1 MTQASP
7 SSERGQTAVPP
18 RLAALPRFLRTE
30 AGGALVLLT
39 ATIAALVWANSVWAA
54 SYEALW
60 ATEISLRWDSL
71 ELGMDL
77 AHWVNDGLMTFFFL
91 LIGLEVRR
99 EFDMGEFRER
109 RRVAAPVIAALG
121 GMLLPVAIFLVL
133 NAGGEE
139 ARGWAMVM
147 ATDTAFAVGVLAL
160 VGRRSSFRL
169 RTFLLTLVIVDDIA
183 AAVVIAVVYSSDLQP
198 AMLAI
203 AVGLLVVM
211 AVLRA
216 IGLQRPWVY
225 VLLSVGIWL
234 ATLKS
239 GVHPTI
245 AGVAIGLLTSAYPP
259 RRAVLERASGL
270 ARAFRQRPSAELA
283 SQAARG
289 ITLSLS
295 PNERL
300 QHTLHPWTSF
310 VVVPLFA
317 LANAGLALST
327 ELVDRALGSTL
338 VVGIVLGLV
347 LGKSIGI
354 PLGAWIATLPRF
366 GGHALS
372 VGWPSLIAASSVAG
386 IGFTMSLL
394 IAELS
399 YVGPL
404 LDEAKLGILVAS
416 VVAATLSI
424 VLFYGVGRLPREWL
438 RRADAETSRPL
449 RDLTEE
455 VDPERDHIRGP
466 EGAPVTLVEYGDFEC
481 PHCGRAAPVVRQL
494 LERFDGRLRF
504 VFRHLPLVDVHPNAA
519 LAAEAAEAAG
529 AQGRFWEMHD
539 LLFEHQT
546 DLDPHDL
553 VGFAANLGLDTH
565 AFAED
570 LRLGT
575 FSARVGQDVNSAG
588 EAGVAGT
595 PSFFVNG
602 VRYRGAADFTSIEAR
617 IAYASRMVALRDQ
630 RAARLARPRH

>member
-1 MTQASP
+1 M
-7 SSERGQTAVPP
+7 
-18 RLAALPRFLRTE
+18 
-30 AGGALVLLT
+30 
-39 ATIAALVWANSVWAA
+39 
-54 SYEALW
+54 
-60 ATEISLRWDSL
+60 
-71 ELGMDL
+71 
-77 AHWVNDGLMTFFFL
+77 
-91 LIGLEVRR
+91 
-99 EFDMGEFRER
+99 
-109 RRVAAPVIAALG
+109 
-121 GMLLPVAIFLVL
+121 
-133 NAGGEE
+133 
-139 ARGWAMVM
+139 
-147 ATDTAFAVGVLAL
+147 
-160 VGRRSSFRL
+160 
-169 RTFLLTLVIVDDIA
+169 
-183 AAVVIAVVYSSDLQP
+183 
-198 AMLAI
+198 
-203 AVGLLVVM
+203 
-211 AVLRA
+211 
-216 IGLQRPWVY
+216 
-225 VLLSVGIWL
+225 
-234 ATLKS
+234 
-239 GVHPTI
+239 
-245 AGVAIGLLTSAYPP
+245 
-259 RRAVLERASGL
+259 

-455 VDPERDHIRGP
+455 VDPERDLRG
-466 EGAPVTLVEYGDFEC
+466 GGRAGDHGQAATQM
-481 PHCGRAAPVVRQL
+481 PHCGRAAVVRQL
-494 LERFDGRLRF
+494 LGADGGCA
-504 VFRHLPLVDVHPNAA
+504 VFRHLPLVDVIPTA
-519 LAAEAAEAAG
+519 LAEAAG
-529 AQGRFWEMHD
+529 GRQGGFW
-539 LLFEHQT
+539 
-546 DLDPHDL
+546 
-553 VGFAANLGLDTH
+553 
-565 AFAED
+565 
-570 LRLGT
+570 
-575 FSARVGQDVNSAG
+575 
-588 EAGVAGT
+588 
-595 PSFFVNG
+595 
-602 VRYRGAADFTSIEAR
+602 VRP
-617 IAYASRMVALRDQ
+617 ALRAQ
-630 RAARLARPRH
+630 PISTRTTWSASPRPSGSTRRPSPRIFASGRSRRAWVRTSTRRKRRALLGRPASS